1 VNTVSSTKI
10 AFRKLEDRN
19 LRLLQACICIRLL
32 IFLSI
37 FMMPLNVSARW
48 LWVKGEEKGIGC
60 EALKKSL
67 EEPMIN
73 RLIELLG
80 ENISFDGQLLSC
92 EGDECAKAR
101 LKTTGAMVALFNNSH
116 CLKSSLMYE
125 LRILTAQSKK
135 MIYKA
140 SLNKNISDRE
150 VIVKGIQ
157 LADRVAKGPKPPKG
171 VKQKESFLS
180 YGLSLG
186 LSLLNAARYDA
197 LGSMVRLD
205 GFHRLFDR
213 KSLQL
218 RYGLSLLT
226 RSGDLVK
233 RTSFR
238 SDVGL
243 LYLFNHQKVSPW
255 FASGISGSVGNQ
267 YVISQGRELAIS
279 KPELDLVVERYQK
292 NHRIYTLTP
301 WIESGLMLTSG
312 ILQPHLS
319 LRLNMLGFGTGYS
332 SEVSFLFGLR
342 WL

>member
-1 VNTVSSTKI
+1 MSPIKI
-10 AFRKLEDRN
+10 AFRNLADRN
-19 LRLLQACICIRLL
+19 LRYLQADTYIRFLICM
-32 IFLSI
+32 SI
-37 FMMPLNVSARW
+37 LVIPLNVSARW

-92 EGDECAKAR
+92 EGNECAKAR
-101 LKTTGAMVALFNNSH
+101 LKTTGAMVALFNNSR

-125 LRILTAQSKK
+125 LRIITAQSKV
-135 MIYKA
+135 MVYKA
-140 SLNKNISDRE
+140 SLNKNISDKE

-157 LADRVAKGPKPPKG
+157 LADRVTKGPKPPKV
-171 VKQKESFLS
+171 VKQKERLLL

-186 LSLLNAARYDA
+186 LSLPNAAQYDA
-197 LGSMVRLD
+197 LGSIIRLD
-205 GFHRLFDR
+205 GFHQRFDT
-213 KSLQL
+213 KNLQL
-218 RYGLSLLT
+218 RYGLALLT
-226 RSGDLVK
+226 QSGDLVNM
-233 RTSFR
+233 TMFR

-255 FASGISGSVGNQ
+255 FTLGITGSVGNQ
-267 YVISQGRELAIS
+267 YMISQDRELAIS
-279 KPELDLVVERYQK
+279 KPELELNVERYQTS
-292 NHRIYTLTP
+292 HRVYALTP
-301 WIESGLMLTSG
+301 WLESGVMLTSG

-319 LRLNMLGFGTGYS
+319 LRLNMFGFGTGYS
-332 SEVSFLFGLR
+332 SEVSFQFGLR

>member
-1 VNTVSSTKI
+1 MSPIKI
-10 AFRKLEDRN
+10 AFRNLADRN
-19 LRLLQACICIRLL
+19 LRYLQADTYIRFLICV
-32 IFLSI
+32 SI
-37 FMMPLNVSARW
+37 LVMPLNVSARW

-92 EGDECAKAR
+92 EGNECAKAR
-101 LKTTGAMVALFNNSH
+101 LKTTGAMVALFNNTR

-125 LRILTAQSKK
+125 LRIITAQSKV

-140 SLNKNISDRE
+140 SLNKNISDKE

-157 LADRVAKGPKPPKG
+157 LADRVTKGPKPPKAI
-171 VKQKESFLS
+171 KQKERLLL

-186 LSLLNAARYDA
+186 LSLPNAAQYDA
-197 LGSMVRLD
+197 LGALIRLD
-205 GFHRLFDR
+205 GFHQRFDT
-213 KSLQL
+213 KNLQL
-218 RYGLSLLT
+218 RYGLALLT
-226 RSGDLVK
+226 RSGDLVNM
-233 RTSFR
+233 TMFR

-255 FASGISGSVGNQ
+255 FALGITGSVGNQ
-267 YVISQGRELAIS
+267 YMISQDRELAIS
-279 KPELDLVVERYQK
+279 KPKLELIVERYQTA
-292 NHRIYTLTP
+292 HRVYALTP
-301 WIESGLMLTSG
+301 WLESGVMLTSG

-319 LRLNMLGFGTGYS
+319 LRLNMFGFGTGYS
-332 SEVSFLFGLR
+332 SEVSFQFGLR